1 MNPWEKGVWCVT
13 TALTAA
19 VLVKLWSSGLV
30 KLYRLLFSF
39 LASDCIFS
47 IAGLFIPYLSR
58 EYAHYY
64 FTAQTVKI
72 VIAALMVVEIY
83 SLALERQPA
92 LAQFVRGIIGY
103 ILLGAALIPGIALWN
118 DHSAAA
124 QSHPYIRYF
133 FLFEQTMDAT
143 MAIFLILISVFLAW
157 FPLRMR
163 RNVILYISGFIM
175 WSLSRS
181 ALLLTINRFFNNKQL
196 ISVSTTIQMSVALGC
211 LLYWL
216 IGLKREGEART
227 AVVGHLWNRAEAD
240 RLTQQL
246 DAINAGLTRLRRK

>member
-1 MNPWEKGVWCVT
+1 MNPWEKAVWCVT

-19 VLVKLWSSGLV
+19 VLVKLWTTGLAHI
-30 KLYRLLFSF
+30 YRLLFGF
-39 LASDCIFS
+39 LASDCLFS
-47 IAGLFIPYLSR
+47 IAGLFIPYHSAA
-58 EYAHYY
+58 YGYYY
-64 FTAQTVKI
+64 FSAQTIKI
-72 VIAALMVVEIY
+72 IIAAFMVVEIY

-103 ILLGAALIPGIALWN
+103 ILLGAALIPAIALWN

-124 QSHPYIRYF
+124 KAHPYIRSY
-133 FLFEQTMDAT
+133 FLFEQTMDGT

-163 RNVILYISGFIM
+163 RNVILYISGFIA

-181 ALLLTINRFFNNKQL
+181 ALLHLINQFFNNKHL
-196 ISVSTTIQMSVALGC
+196 TRASTTIQMCVAIGC
-211 LLYWL
+211 LAYWL
-216 IGLKREGEART
+216 IGFKREGEART

-246 DAINAGLTRLRRK
+246 DALNEGLTRLRRK